1 MRAFRTA
8 RVTGTVY
15 VHVDSPPA
23 QFDVFDLVSI
33 DARTTVAG
41 GQAFTFIG
49 AAAFTHHAGELR
61 AVSAGGI
68 TSITG
73 DVNGDAVAD
82 FQIRATGTIAFVAG
96 DFVL

>member
-8 RVTGTVY
+8 RVIGTVY
-15 VHVDSPPA
+15 LHVDSLPT
-23 QFDVFDLVSI
+23 QFDVFTLVSI
-33 DARTTVAG
+33 DAGTTVAG
-41 GQAFTFIG
+41 HQAFTFIS

-61 AVSAGGI
+61 AVSADGV

-82 FQIRATGTIAFVAG
+82 FQIRATGTIAFVAA